1 MNVHFPEA
9 ELKSATQAQTLT
21 LIANYF
27 LLEPRRVGIGCR
39 LVEDLGADS
48 LEILEITHAL
58 NDLFGIELPEDELS
72 SVRTAGDLCRLVD
85 KFF

>member
-1 MNVHFPEA
+1 M
-9 ELKSATQAQTLT
+9 
-21 LIANYF
+21 
-27 LLEPRRVGIGCR
+27 GCR